1 MKRVFTKFLFLAI
14 CVFSVHLSYSQCA
27 TTAAGGSASN
37 MYTQIRNSTNPV
49 VADKNLNTIVF
60 IHRNNAGGFGGN
72 SGHLRYDVSVNGG
85 LTWTNDQGVLNPI
98 NSNLARYPNVT
109 IHNPTA
115 NVNPA
120 NAYISYMAATI
131 NSVNSTWNGLVSGVR
146 QLSGAGNTESYNQP
160 VLSPQLIPHSTVKGA
175 PGVYWAIDA
184 LFNGATITGFA
195 IYKGI
200 WNPGINDIVWATNYS
215 ITPSF
220 ATAGLVG
227 DYNIA
232 FDPTGTYGWFSFLSR
247 LTSGA
252 TSNSVYQPIF
262 YKTTDG
268 GLTWTGPTQVNL
280 DNFSCATNNI
290 VSPNAAS
297 TNFEH
302 DLVVDVNGN
311 PHLLT
316 TICTG
321 NNGYSV
327 LYGSW
332 HHMFDITQING
343 VWGAYDIANV
353 LAGRGSWG
361 VSPNIATMDMAPQA
375 ARSADGTKLFFTWS
389 DNVNYALGAANQAPN
404 FFGRAYDVV
413 QNKWTPVKDFTSCN
427 PLTDGKLLFPHIAP
441 EVLEPAPNVYKV
453 AAIYGEFTVPND
465 PLFASNFKFLDNV
478 IFSASE
484 FTISNPTAAV
494 SIVQNGPLLICPNSS
509 LTISISGTYGQ
520 VLWSNGFTGNL
531 SSISTSTNTFYSVT
545 AQQNCYLG
553 MDTIVVSNMS
563 FTSAISNPNI
573 CRGDSSQLGVSGNA
587 YSYTWNPA
595 VQVGTL
601 VTVSPTVST
610 VYTLTAS
617 GNSCVSTQT
626 VPLIVYQLPVLSI
639 LGQDSVCA
647 GSSLTHTATGAS
659 TYSWSHGGVGNIS
672 TTTPLA
678 NTIYTVTGIDTNL
691 CANSQSISITLVAL
705 PSLSISSTRSVIC
718 RGESATITV
727 SGAGTYSWINTGS
740 SSVSIIVS
748 PTVSTGYSV
757 TGTSTFG
764 CNAYSVFTQSVS
776 LCTGLLVDAFEGDD
790 VLIFPNPN
798 SGNFVFQSNT
808 VLQVYL
814 FNELGQ
820 LLRTEQTDES
830 TGFKVEFYDLTAG
843 VYFLNWKTEQG
854 LHTRKVI
861 VSP

>member
-14 CVFSVHLSYSQCA
+14 CVLLLNETYSQCA
-27 TTAAGGSASN
+27 TSAAGGSASN
-37 MYTQIRNSTNPV
+37 MFTQIRNSTNPV
-49 VADKNLNTIVF
+49 AADKNLNTIVF

-160 VLSPQLIPHSTVKGA
+160 VLSPQLIPHSITKGA

-195 IYKGI
+195 IYKGL

-215 ITPSF
+215 VTPSF
-220 ATAGLVG
+220 ATAGVVG

-247 LTSGA
+247 LTTGV
-252 TSNSVYQPIF
+252 TNNSVYQPVL
-262 YKTTDG
+262 YKTTNG
-268 GLTWTGPTQVNL
+268 GLTWSGPIQVNL
-280 DNFSCATNNI
+280 DDFSCATSNI

-353 LAGRGSWG
+353 QAGRGSWG
-361 VSPNIATMDMAPQA
+361 VSPNIASMDMAPQA

-389 DNVNYALGAANQAPN
+389 DNTTYTLGASNQNPN
-404 FFGRAYDVV
+404 LFGRAFDVV

-427 PLTDGKLLFPHIAP
+427 PLTDGKILFPHIAP
-441 EVLEPAPNVYKV
+441 DVLEPAANVYKV
-453 AAIYGEFTVPND
+453 AAIYGEYTVPND
-465 PLFASNFKFLDNV
+465 PLLTSNFKFLDNV
-478 IFSASE
+478 IFAAGE
-484 FTISNPTAAV
+484 FTISNPNAV
-494 SIVQNGPLLICPNSS
+494 VNIVQNGPLLICPNSS

-531 SSISTSTNTFYSVT
+531 SSISTSTNTFYYVT
-545 AQQNCYLG
+545 AQQNCYIG
-553 MDTIVVSNMS
+553 IDTIFVSNMS
-563 FTSAISNPNI
+563 FTSGVSIPNI
-573 CRGDSSQLGVSGNA
+573 CRGDSSQLGASGNA
-587 YSYTWNPA
+587 YNYTWTPGA
-595 VQVGTL
+595 LTGTL

-610 VYTLTAS
+610 IYTLSAS

-626 VPLIVYQLPVLSI
+626 VQLVVYQLPVISI

-647 GSSLTHTATGAS
+647 GSAISHTVTGAS
-659 TYSWSHGGVGNIS
+659 TYSWSHGGLGNIS
-672 TTTPLA
+672 TTTPTA
-678 NTIYTVTGIDTNL
+678 NTIYTVTGTDTNF
-691 CANSQSISITLVAL
+691 CSNSQSIAIHLVAL

-727 SGAGTYSWINTGS
+727 SGANTYSWSAPS
-740 SSVSIIVS
+740 STFASISVSPS
-748 PTVSTGYSV
+748 LTSTYTVSGTGN
-757 TGTSTFG
+757 FG
-764 CNAYSVFTQSVS
+764 CIAFSSFTQSVS
-776 LCTGLLVDAFEGDD
+776 LCTGLTSDNFAENAVLVY
-790 VLIFPNPN
+790 PNPN
-798 SGNFVFQSNT
+798 AGNFV
-808 VLQVYL
+808 LQANSELEVNL
-814 FNELGQ
+814 HNGLGQ
-820 LLRTEQTDES
+820 LVS
-830 TGFKVEFYDLTAG
+830 TARSEENQGFRIEFRDLPPG
-843 VYFLNWKTEQG
+843 WYLLSWKTENG
-854 LHTRKVI
+854 LHTKKVL
-861 VSP
+861 VNP

>member
-14 CVFSVHLSYSQCA
+14 CVFSGSMLYSQCA

-37 MYTQIRNSTNPV
+37 MFTQIRNSTNPV
-49 VADKNLNTIVF
+49 VADKNLNTVVF
-60 IHRNNAGGFGGN
+60 IHRNNAGAYGGN

-85 LTWTNDQGVLNPI
+85 LTWTNDQGVLNPV
-98 NSNLARYPNVT
+98 NSNLARYPNIT

-146 QLSGAGNTESYNQP
+146 QLSGAGNTENYNQP

-195 IYKGI
+195 IYKGT
-200 WNPGINDIVWATNYS
+200 WNPGSNDIVWATNYS

-220 ATAGLVG
+220 ATAGVVG

-262 YKTTDG
+262 YRTIDG
-268 GLTWTGPTQVNL
+268 GLTWTGPVQVNL

-353 LAGRGSWG
+353 QAGRGSWG

-375 ARSADGTKLFFTWS
+375 ARSADGSKLFFTWS
-389 DNVNYALGAANQAPN
+389 DNTTYTLGAANQNPN
-404 FFGRAYDVV
+404 FYGRAYDVV

-427 PLTDGKLLFPHIAP
+427 PSTDGKILFPHIAP
-441 EVLEPAPNVYKV
+441 EVLEPAANVYKV

-465 PLFASNFKFLDNV
+465 PLFPSNFIFLDNV
-478 IFSASE
+478 IFAANE
-484 FTISNPTAAV
+484 FTISNPTAV
-494 SIVQNGPLLICPNSS
+494 VNINQNGPLLICPNSS

-531 SSISTSTNTFYSVT
+531 ASISTSTNTFYTVT
-545 AQQNCYLG
+545 AQQNCYIG
-553 MDTIVVSNMS
+553 TDTIFVSNMS
-563 FTSAISNPNI
+563 FTSGISNPAI
-573 CRGDSSQLGVSGNA
+573 CRGDSTQLGVNGNA
-587 YSYTWNPA
+587 YNYTWNPGA
-595 VQVGTL
+595 QSGTL
-601 VTVSPTVST
+601 VTVSPTIST
-610 VYTLTAS
+610 VYTLSAS

-626 VPLIVYQLPVLSI
+626 VPVVVYQLPVVSL

-647 GSSLTHTATGAS
+647 GSSISHTATGAS

-678 NTIYTVTGIDTNL
+678 NTIYTVTGIDTNF

-727 SGAGTYSWINTGS
+727 SGANTYSWNSPAST
-740 SSVSIIVS
+740 SVSIVVS
-748 PTVSTGYSV
+748 PSLSTSYSV

-764 CNAYSVFTQSVS
+764 CNGNSSYTQSVS
-776 LCTGLLVDAFEGDD
+776 LCTGITMENPENENVM
-790 VLIFPNPN
+790 VYPNPN
-798 SGNFVFQSNT
+798 AGNFIFQCHSAMEVNF
-808 VLQVYL
+808 Y
-814 FNELGQ
+814 NELGQ
-820 LLRTEQTDES
+820 LLMQRQTNES
-830 TGFKVEFYDLTAG
+830 EGFKIEFEAVSAG
-843 VYFLNWKTEQG
+843 LYFLTWKTENGIQ
-854 LHTRKVI
+854 TRKVI
-861 VSP
+861 VNP